1 MLELIIIA
9 CLLILDQI
17 TKYLIQLNL
26 SPVGT
31 SVPLIDGLVQF
42 TNVHNTG
49 AAWGLL
55 SGFRWLFI
63 PMTLIVAGLLIFII
77 IRFRKKFC
85 VFSRVTLALL
95 FAGAVGNFI
104 DRLLLGYV
112 RDFIDI
118 TPWFSFPVFNVADS
132 ALSIGCV
139 FLIIDALF
147 LKDKSLF
154 DAISF
159 GKSNHATMSETS
171 QAHSDQPENTH
182 SDDSNA

>member
-1 MLELIIIA
+1 MLELIIIV
-9 CLLILDQI
+9 CLLVLDQI

-26 SPVGT
+26 SQIGA

-49 AAWGLL
+49 AAWGMM
-55 SGFRWLFI
+55 SGYRWLFI
-63 PMTLIVAGLLIFII
+63 PMTLIVAGLLLFVI

-139 FLIIDALF
+139 FLVIDALF

-154 DAISF
+154 DTITFQKPKPSLDASAS
-159 GKSNHATMSETS
+159 KT
-171 QAHSDQPENTH
+171 DQPEKMP
-182 SDDSNA
+182 SDEPHV

>member
-1 MLELIIIA
+1 LELIIIVF
-9 CLLILDQI
+9 LLALDQI
-17 TKYLIQLNL
+17 TKYLIQLKL
-26 SPVGT
+26 STVGA
-31 SVPLIDGLVQF
+31 SVPLIDGFVQL

-49 AAWGLL
+49 AAWGML
-55 SGFRWLFI
+55 SGYRWLFI
-63 PMTLIVAGLLIFII
+63 PMTLIVAGLLIFAI

-85 VFSRVTLALL
+85 VFSRITLALL

-118 TPWFSFPVFNVADS
+118 TPWFSFPVFNIADS

-139 FLIIDALF
+139 FLVIDALF

-154 DAISF
+154 DAITF
-159 GKSNHATMSETS
+159 QKPKTS
-171 QAHSDQPENTH
+171 LNVSADKSDQPEEMPSDETH
-182 SDDSNA
+182 V

>member
-1 MLELIIIA
+1 MIELIIIV
-9 CLLILDQI
+9 CLLVLDQV

-26 SPVGT
+26 SSVGA
-31 SVPLIDGLVQF
+31 SVPVIDGLVQF

-55 SGFRWLFI
+55 SGYRWLFI
-63 PMTLIVAGLLIFII
+63 PMTLIVAGLLIFVL

-85 VFSRVTLALL
+85 AFSRITLALL
-95 FAGAVGNFI
+95 FAGAIGNFI
-104 DRLLLGYV
+104 DRVLLGYV

-118 TPWFSFPVFNVADS
+118 TPWFSFPVFNIADS

-154 DAISF
+154 DAITFQKPNPSLDSTAA
-159 GKSNHATMSETS
+159 KV
-171 QAHSDQPENTH
+171 DQTKESP
-182 SDDSNA
+182 SDDTNV